1 MKFLK
6 KFKKSEQGSVTI
18 FVLSTL
24 LVVLLT
30 MIVIY
35 GSMTNKLSSQAKQV
49 SKIQEEYSSQ
59 NSNDE
64 MDEKYYEITG
74 DSNEGNGKQYTVT
87 YNYVENG
94 GSSTTK
100 ATDKIQ
106 SGALIDL
113 SPIATKQGYEF
124 VGWNTDKN
132 ATSKIENLN
141 MGTSDITLYAIY
153 SKTLT
158 ATFNYYNGRNTD
170 TNNKSVVIYN
180 KNTSGNITVPTI
192 GNVSISGEIYY
203 PRGWSTQTSGN
214 AEIELQSNTTI
225 NISEN
230 KTYYASYSKI
240 VTVSYDANGGMNVP
254 ANQTGMAYM
263 NYSGQKTGA
272 TITISNE
279 VPSKQGY
286 KFTNWSASDGKY
298 YEPSSVININNDI
311 KLTATWMMSAQFFF
325 TIDGTTYGLDSGM
338 NWNSWVNSS
347 YNTDGWVIA
356 PNGNVMNSSYTKTV
370 CDPSSNSP
378 VNAYNNIQ
386 RYVNY
391 VTR

>member
-158 ATFNYYNGRNTD
+158 ATFNYYNGRN
-170 TNNKSVVIYN
+170 
-180 KNTSGNITVPTI
+180 
-192 GNVSISGEIYY
+192 
-203 PRGWSTQTSGN
+203 
-214 AEIELQSNTTI
+214 
-225 NISEN
+225 
-230 KTYYASYSKI
+230 
-240 VTVSYDANGGMNVP
+240 NGD
-254 ANQTGMAYM
+254 
-263 NYSGQKTGA
+263 K
-272 TITISNE
+272 
-279 VPSKQGY
+279 
-286 KFTNWSASDGKY
+286 
-298 YEPSSVININNDI
+298 
-311 KLTATWMMSAQFFF
+311 
-325 TIDGTTYGLDSGM
+325 
-338 NWNSWVNSS
+338 
-347 YNTDGWVIA
+347 
-356 PNGNVMNSSYTKTV
+356 
-370 CDPSSNSP
+370 
-378 VNAYNNIQ
+378 
-386 RYVNY
+386 
-391 VTR
+391 